1 MKDLV
6 CGGFGFIGKNLV
18 KFLLKKGYDVE
29 IWDSLI
35 TGIIDE
41 TLLSENID
49 GYVCSKIH
57 FEKID
62 ILDIWKPENKFLIET
77 KFDGI
82 FNLACAASPRKYQND
97 PIHTTL
103 TSVVG
108 VNNLL
113 KLADIQK
120 IPLLQASTSEIYGE
134 PIEHPQ
140 NENYRGNVNPIGIR
154 SCYDEGKR
162 CAESLC
168 FDYLR
173 KYGTNIKVARIFNTY
188 GPLMD
193 PQDGRVVSNFINQC
207 LVNEPITIY
216 GSGDQTRSFCYIDDL
231 VLGLYSLMVSDIT
244 GPVNLGN
251 PEEYSVNRIAIL
263 IKSLT
268 NSDSEI
274 INVNLPLDDP
284 TQRKPDISLAV
295 EKLGWMPHVELVDGL
310 LKTIDYF
317 TGLSERPN
325 L

>member
-1 MKDLV
+1 MKYLV

-18 KFLLKKGYDVE
+18 KFLLERGHEVE
-29 IWDSLI
+29 IWDSLL
-35 TGIIDE
+35 TGIVDE
-41 TLLSENID
+41 TLLSENIED
-49 GYVCSKIH
+49 YISSKIH
-57 FEKID
+57 FEKVDIID
-62 ILDIWKPENKFLIET
+62 IWNQEYKFLVET

-82 FNLACAASPRKYQND
+82 FNLACAASPKKYQAD

-113 KLADIQK
+113 KLANMHK

-140 NENYRGNVNPIGIR
+140 NEKYRGNVNPIGIR

-193 PQDGRVVSNFINQC
+193 PQDGRVISNFINQC
-207 LVNEPITIY
+207 LLNEPITIY
-216 GSGDQTRSFCYIDDL
+216 GSGEQTRSFCYVDDL
-231 VLGLYSLMVSDIT
+231 VQGLYSLMVSDIS

-251 PEEYSVNRIAIL
+251 PEEYSVIRIADL

-268 NSDSEI
+268 NSESEI
-274 INVNLPLDDP
+274 INVDLPLDDP
-284 TQRKPDISLAV
+284 TQRKPDISHAI
-295 EKLGWMPHVELVDGL
+295 EKLGWTPHVELIDGL

-317 TGLSERPN
+317 TGLSDKPN

>member
-1 MKDLV
+1 MKYLV

-18 KFLLKKGYDVE
+18 KFLLSKGYEVE
-29 IWDSLI
+29 IWDNLI

-41 TLLSENID
+41 TLLSENNED
-49 GYVCSKIH
+49 FVSSRIH
-57 FEKID
+57 FEKVD
-62 ILDIWKPENKFLIET
+62 ILDIWNQEYKFLIET

-82 FNLACAASPRKYQND
+82 FNLACAASPEKYQSD

-120 IPLLQASTSEIYGE
+120 IPFLQASTSEIYGE
-134 PIEHPQ
+134 PLENPQ
-140 NENYRGNVNPIGIR
+140 NEEYRGNVNPIGIR

-173 KYGTNIKVARIFNTY
+173 KYGTSIKIARIFNTY

-193 PQDGRVVSNFINQC
+193 PQDGRVISNFINQC
-207 LVNEPITIY
+207 LLDKPITIY
-216 GSGDQTRSFCYIDDL
+216 GTGEQTRSFCYVDDL
-231 VLGLYSLMVSDIT
+231 VEGLYRLIISNIS

-251 PEEYSVNRIAIL
+251 PEEYSINMIAVL
-263 IKSLT
+263 VKNLT

-274 INVNLPLDDP
+274 VHLDLPLDDP
-284 TQRKPDISLAV
+284 TQRKPDISLAIG
-295 EKLGWMPHVELVDGL
+295 KLGWTPHVDLIDGL

-317 TGLSERPN
+317 KGEL
-325 L
+325 